1 MSVIVKTV
9 SVAFFFAFLTLASN
23 WGVLLQ
29 AGHDV
34 ALGVQGDSGAGSG
47 GAGGGRSHQRTI
59 LCGRFPDTQGK
70 YREFSR
76 FWTLLALV
84 PPNRPY

>member
-47 GAGGGRSHQRTI
+47 GAGGGRRIRT
-59 LCGRFPDTQGK
+59 LDTALEPYNATDPFAGRGANG
-70 YREFSR
+70 S
-76 FWTLLALV
+76 
-84 PPNRPY
+84 